1 MRNKLETFTQFTEL
15 LYPHEIEYLISIQ
28 QFSKDV
34 NLRILHLIHFNS
46 KNPFNTLPFDGEID
60 KRTYSYLK
68 KWITESLNKIDV
80 DIFFE
85 WLTQIDKQVMT
96 DAIIPDQERQI
107 LDYTRIITPGH
118 YYFIRFYELILSY
131 RDYLL
136 IRIRNR
142 FYKPIINYLDIN
154 QEAYLRCK
162 EINEKLN
169 DATIDII
176 RQHETIDRE
185 SKHWE
190 NLLLETFYNKHLDG
204 YSRYRAAVRLTFM
217 YYNYREFEKLR
228 ELYSELDRSFK
239 SEVFYSPRLMAN
251 YYANRAMMHS
261 KLGELEESE
270 KYGYLS
276 IRHPNSDYLFY
287 LVNLC
292 GVLLKQNKNE
302 IALKLMSSSIPML
315 KQTNSFYNRIG
326 FVAFYV
332 RTLLANKQ
340 VDKAIDYAGNY
351 LECFKKEIFAHR
363 WHLFF
368 DAYFRVLLHGEK
380 YGRILHLSKRFSLIQ
395 KERQFVGKSQY
406 LPILLWYTTAADYLE
421 NNLNAEQTKQII
433 YKSALLLIENKY
445 KEQKIKELLNIIHS
459 HLPDIIQAVRKELHL

>member
-1 MRNKLETFTQFTEL
+1 MRNKLETFRQFAET
-15 LYPHEIEYLISIQ
+15 LYPHEIEYLMSIQ

-34 NLRILHLIHFNS
+34 NLRILQLIHFNS
-46 KNPFNTLPFDGEID
+46 KNPFNSLPFDATID

-68 KWITESLNKIDV
+68 KWITESLNQIDV

-85 WLTQIDKQVMT
+85 WLTHIDKKVMT
-96 DAIIPDQERQI
+96 DAIIPDEERQI
-107 LDYTRIITPGH
+107 LEYTKTVLPGH
-118 YYFIRFYELILSY
+118 YYFIRFYELMRNY

-142 FYKPIINYLDIN
+142 FYKPIMNYLN
-154 QEAYLRCK
+154 AHQEAYQRCK

-176 RQHETIDRE
+176 RQHETLDSE
-185 SKHWE
+185 SIHWE
-190 NLLLETFYNKHLDG
+190 ELLLHTFYDAQLDG

-228 ELYSELDRSFK
+228 ELYSELDRIFK
-239 SEVFYSPRLMAN
+239 TAVFYSPRLLAN

-292 GVLLKQNKNE
+292 GVLLRQEKNE
-302 IALKLMSSSIPML
+302 TALKLMSSSIPMM

-326 FVAFYV
+326 FVVFYV
-332 RTLLANKQ
+332 RTLLANNQ
-340 VDKAIDYAGNY
+340 TDKAIDYAGNY
-351 LECFKKEIFAHR
+351 LECFKKEIFTHR

-368 DAYFRVLLHGEK
+368 DAYFRALFEGEK
-380 YGRILHLSKRFSLIQ
+380 YNRIIHLAKRFSLIQ
-395 KERQFVGKSQY
+395 KEKQFMGKSQY
-406 LPILLWYTTAADYLE
+406 LPILLWYNTAANYMEANISVDE
-421 NNLNAEQTKQII
+421 TKQIFT
-433 YKSALLLIENKY
+433 KSAQMLIENKY
-445 KEQKIKELLNIIHS
+445 KVQKIKELLDILKDN
-459 HLPDIIQAVRKELHL
+459 LPDIIQDVKKELHL